1 MYSLQGGLNSELTT
15 TAYVTIALLESGFD
29 NKVIIKVF
37 SWNSKTVSLACLEY
51 LIFTVEIRLSTTL
64 FYVTQLCLFSRFD
77 GSNLPHLGIRLPLAN
92 VFRSSSPTCKDF
104 KWFPRVMKNYSF
116 LLQVG
121 LVLHVLR
128 ILAIYYI

>member
-77 GSNLPHLGIRLPLAN
+77 GSNLPHFGIRLYPLQMFFDRHLRRARTLN
-92 VFRSSSPTCKDF
+92 GF
-104 KWFPRVMKNYSF
+104 
-116 LLQVG
+116 QG
-121 LVLHVLR
+121 L
-128 ILAIYYI
+128 